1 MDEGPE
7 ISQEGSENTGEA
19 FENNREPFE
28 PAQSRKRPARK
39 TIAVVL
45 VVALLLIGSG
55 FAAAWNLR
63 YAGTPGTSATGSI
76 GTVALTQSTVAP
88 PSSSLAATVKRV
100 LPSVVNIHS
109 VAFSPGLF
117 GQPQT
122 GRSEASGIIISRN
135 GVILT
140 NNHVVANS
148 THVTVS
154 FTDGKHKPMTG
165 TVLGTD
171 SQHDLALV
179 KVAATD
185 LTPITV
191 GSSSKLKLGDSVAAI
206 GFPLDLGGP
215 TVTQGIVSGL
225 DRNVTVGDAGITE
238 HLKSLIQ
245 TDAAINPGN
254 SGGPLIDANGNLIGI
269 DTAAASAGSAENTGF
284 AISIDQAM
292 PIIKKILQE
301 KPTQQAWLGVEV
313 STLTPPLASQLGLP
327 PGSSG
332 VAVVG
337 IVSGGPAASSG
348 LRRGDVIQAVDG
360 SSVSAA
366 LQLTQALSSHS
377 PGEKVTL
384 RILRP
389 AGTSTVDVTL
399 GQRPVGLSG

>member
-1 MDEGPE
+1 MDEGSE
-7 ISQEGSENTGEA
+7 ITQEESENNYETSEMH
-19 FENNREPFE
+19 NEPPE
-28 PAQSRKRPARK
+28 TNQRRKRPARK
-39 TIAVVL
+39 TIAVALVL
-45 VVALLLIGSG
+45 ALLLIGSG
-55 FAAAWNLR
+55 FAAAWNLHD
-63 YAGTPGTSATGSI
+63 AGTAGTAATGGV

-109 VAFSPGLF
+109 VAFSPGPF

-154 FTDGKHKPMTG
+154 FTDGKHTQMAG

-171 SQHDLALV
+171 PQHDLALV

-191 GSSSKLKLGDSVAAI
+191 GTSSKLKLGDTVAAI

-215 TVTQGIVSGL
+215 TVTRGIVSGL
-225 DRNVTVGDAGITE
+225 ARNVTVGDAGITE
-238 HLKSLIQ
+238 HLKDLIQ

-254 SGGPLIDANGNLIGI
+254 SGGPLIDTNGNLIGI

-301 KPTQQAWLGVEV
+301 KPTQRAWLGVEV
-313 STLTPPLASQLGLP
+313 STLTPALASQLGLP
-327 PGSSG
+327 SGTGG

-360 SSVSAA
+360 SSISAA

-384 RILRP
+384 RILRRG
-389 AGTSTVDVTL
+389 GTSNVDVTL